1 MLCNDISNL
10 FKGKAI
16 PNRSKKQGTGIR
28 PFYSNTSYCFEYT
41 INCISKLS
49 IKVFIKKLQSRKGLC
64 LPNTSEF

>member
-1 MLCNDISNL
+1 MIYQIFSKEKLSQT
-10 FKGKAI
+10 GQ
-16 PNRSKKQGTGIR
+16 KKQGTGIR